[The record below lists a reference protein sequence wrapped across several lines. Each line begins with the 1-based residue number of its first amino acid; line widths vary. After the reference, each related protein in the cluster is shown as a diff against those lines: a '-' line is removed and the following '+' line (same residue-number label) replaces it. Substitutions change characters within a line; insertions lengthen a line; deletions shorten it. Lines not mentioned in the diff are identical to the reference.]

1 MGPTSAAPGGQ
12 GRRPAAYCP
21 PPREFRCIPEDEGS
35 VVDRNLCDEA
45 GLKGVTQKRARFGE
59 RESYGKIPGITRP
72 GSTENRQGA
81 PPIAA
86 GRTARNLGKRTG
98 RPGIHRRRKKFGA
111 NDPMNGSYGPV

>member
-59 RESYGKIPGITRP
+59 RESY
-72 GSTENRQGA
+72 
-81 PPIAA
+81 
-86 GRTARNLGKRTG
+86 LGKKSPVSRG
-98 RPGIHRRRKKFGA
+98 PGRRKTDKAHHPLQRAERRVTSGKGRGDLVFTDDVRNSA
-111 NDPMNGSYGPV
+111 RTTP